1 MRLLEIVRGKETN
14 LRVIATSMALAK
26 RLKKIGVLVGN
37 CFGFVGNRMFGPYR
51 RETQFLVEEGASIEA
66 VDAALYDW
74 GMAMGPLA
82 VGDLAGLDVGWRIR
96 QEVKHL
102 EVPGMRYPFA
112 EDMLAEMGRYGQ
124 KTGAGWYRYDANRRA
139 IPDPKV
145 QSIVREA
152 AIARGIPQRKIDDA
166 EIVDR
171 TVYALV
177 NEGARIIDEGIA
189 LRAGDVDIIYLNGYG
204 FPAWRGGPMWYADMV
219 GLGKVYQ
226 RILEFGWEPA
236 PLLSKLAREGR
247 TFASLDTRV

>member
-1 MRLLEIVRGKETN
+1 
-14 LRVIATSMALAK
+14 
-26 RLKKIGVLVGN
+26 
-37 CFGFVGNRMFGPYR
+37 
-51 RETQFLVEEGASIEA
+51 
-66 VDAALYDW
+66 
-74 GMAMGPLA
+74 
-82 VGDLAGLDVGWRIR
+82 
-96 QEVKHL
+96 
-102 EVPGMRYPFA
+102 MRYPFA